1 MELVVRADAA
11 RFARDARA
19 AIDAI
24 RQRGRLPAVVGGTGL
39 YIRALL
45 RGLDPATPADPAFR
59 AELAEVA
66 AREGRAA
73 LHGRL
78 AAQEPALA
86 RRLHPNDHVR
96 IIRALELVRAG
107 SPAGEAQT
115 RWREGDAEWDVVYVG
130 LTLDRARLDD
140 RLRRRAQRMV
150 AAGLEDEVRGLLA
163 RGYVP
168 TLPAMQGPGYREV
181 VRVVQ
186 DRLELEELAGLATAA
201 GASVGERVIQERP
214 AATPSLYFGSGKVE
228 EMAEA
233 ARTGGVN
240 LFISDDPLSPIQERN
255 LSESLGIK
263 VIDRTALILDIF
275 AQRARSAEGKLQV
288 ELAQLTYLLPR
299 LVGQWKHL
307 ERLGGGIGTR
317 GPGETQLES
326 DRRAIRQRVQKLKR
340 ELEGVQAHR
349 RLQRASR
356 RRAGV
361 PVVALVGYTNAGKT
375 TLLNRL
381 TGSHLT
387 AADQLFVTLD
397 PAARL
402 VERPG
407 RRPFI
412 LTDTVGFI
420 RKLPHELVAAF
431 RATLE
436 ELTEADVLVHVVDAS
451 QGALEEHMAAVD
463 SLLRE
468 LEVAADRPTVL
479 ALNKVDRLDEAH
491 AAAVLAGRRSAVA
504 LSAAT
509 GEGVETLLDAIEKAL
524 PVSGAVTLRIP
535 HGDGAALALC
545 YERGRVLTRADTPG
559 HVTLEVELAGPA
571 LAALGAYRVERVL
584 D

>member
-1 MELVVRADAA
+1 M
-11 RFARDARA
+11 
-19 AIDAI
+19 
-24 RQRGRLPAVVGGTGL
+24 RQRSNGSGRGGYEVG
-39 YIRALL
+39 R
-45 RGLDPATPADPAFR
+45 
-59 AELAEVA
+59 
-66 AREGRAA
+66 ARERAMLAA
-73 LHGRL
+73 LRRPN
-78 AAQEPALA
+78 Q
-86 RRLHPNDHVR
+86 RRL
-96 IIRALELVRAG
+96 
-107 SPAGEAQT
+107 
-115 RWREGDAEWDVVYVG
+115 DVEES
-130 LTLDRARLDD
+130 LD
-140 RLRRRAQRMV
+140 
-150 AAGLEDEVRGLLA
+150 
-163 RGYVP
+163 
-168 TLPAMQGPGYREV
+168 
-181 VRVVQ
+181 
-186 DRLELEELAGLATAA
+186 ELAGLTAAA
-201 GASVGERVIQERP
+201 GATVGQRVIQERE
-214 AATPSLYFGSGKVE
+214 AATPSLYFGSGKVQE
-228 EMAEA
+228 LAEL
-233 ARTGGVN
+233 ARTSGAN

-255 LSESLGIK
+255 LSEALGIK

-326 DRRAIRQRVQKLKR
+326 DRRVIRHRVQKLKR

-349 RLQRASR
+349 RLQRAGR
-356 RRAGV
+356 RRSGV

-402 VERPG
+402 VERPA

-436 ELTEADVLVHVVDAS
+436 ELSEADVLVHVVDAS
-451 QGALEEHMAAVD
+451 HPAHEEHMAAVD
-463 SLLRE
+463 ALLRE
-468 LEVAADRPTVL
+468 LEVADRPTVL
-479 ALNKVDRLDEAH
+479 ALNKIDRLDEAQ
-491 AAAVLAGRRSAVA
+491 AGAVLAGRRSAVA
-504 LSAAT
+504 LSAAG
-509 GEGVETLLDAIEKAL
+509 GEGVETLLDAIEKML
-524 PVSGAVTLRIP
+524 PASGAVTLRIP

-545 YERGRVLTRADTPG
+545 YERGRVLARTDEPG
-559 HVTLEVELAGPA
+559 WVTLEVELPGPAQTA
-571 LAALGAYRVERVL
+571 LAAYRIERVL

>member
-1 MELVVRADAA
+1 M
-11 RFARDARA
+11 
-19 AIDAI
+19 
-24 RQRGRLPAVVGGTGL
+24 RQRVNGGTGRGHEVGRL
-39 YIRALL
+39 RERAML
-45 RGLDPATPADPAFR
+45 
-59 AELAEVA
+59 
-66 AREGRAA
+66 AA
-73 LHGRL
+73 LQR
-78 AAQEPALA
+78 QKQ
-86 RRLHPNDHVR
+86 RRV
-96 IIRALELVRAG
+96 
-107 SPAGEAQT
+107 
-115 RWREGDAEWDVVYVG
+115 DV
-130 LTLDRARLDD
+130 
-140 RLRRRAQRMV
+140 
-150 AAGLEDEVRGLLA
+150 EES
-163 RGYVP
+163 
-168 TLPAMQGPGYREV
+168 
-181 VRVVQ
+181 
-186 DRLELEELAGLATAA
+186 LEELAGLAAAA
-201 GASVGERVIQERP
+201 GATVGERVIQERQ

-233 ARTGGVN
+233 ARAGGVN
-240 LFISDDPLSPIQERN
+240 LFVSDDALSPIQERN
-255 LSESLGIK
+255 LAEALGIK

-326 DRRAIRQRVQKLKR
+326 DRRVIRQRVQKLKR
-340 ELEGVQAHR
+340 ELQGVQAHR
-349 RLQRASR
+349 RLQRAGR
-356 RRAGV
+356 RRSGV

-402 VERPG
+402 VERPA

-451 QGALEEHMAAVD
+451 HPALEEHMAAVD

-468 LEVAADRPTVL
+468 LEVADRPTVL
-479 ALNKVDRLDEAH
+479 ALNKVDRLDEAQ
-491 AAAVLAGRRSAVA
+491 AGAVLAGRRAAVA

-509 GEGVETLLDAIEKAL
+509 GEGVETLLDAVEKAL
-524 PVSGAVTLRIP
+524 PISGVVTLRIP
-535 HGDGAALALC
+535 HSDGAALALC
-545 YERGRVLTRADTPG
+545 YERGRVLARADQPG
-559 HVTLEVELAGPA
+559 HVTLEVELPGPA
-571 LAALGAYRVERVL
+571 LAAVAGYRVERVL